1 MMGEINRP
9 QEWNNTI
16 QLMRGLFPRWTVSPE
31 QLEVWR
37 LMFGMHNPDWL
48 REAIQLVYTR
58 YSSDDPK
65 PKWLVQAFK
74 EVKAGYQ
81 GIPLDESVA
90 ASENHQSMCHITEME
105 MAEAQ
110 ADQERMHR
118 AVAAWDNDQRIEWAD
133 KFKKRF
139 PVFAT
144 RNDSSK
150 FDTWSRAFAGFVY
163 CLREMDMAATA

>member
-1 MMGEINRP
+1 MSEINRP

-74 EVKAGYQ
+74 EVKAGHQ

-90 ASENHQSMCHITEME
+90 ASENHQSMCHISEME

-110 ADQERMHR
+110 ADQERMQKSVMSWSDEAR
-118 AVAAWDNDQRIEWAD
+118 LKWATLAIG
-133 KFKKRF
+133 KYPFLKKYD
-139 PVFAT
+139 PAKPE
-144 RNDSSK
+144 S
-150 FDTWSRAFAGFVY
+150 WSRSACGFIY
-163 CLREMDMAATA
+163 CLRKMESAITAQ

>member
-1 MMGEINRP
+1 MGEINRP

-74 EVKAGYQ
+74 EVKAGHQ

-90 ASENHQSMCHITEME
+90 ASENHQSMCHISEME

-110 ADQERMHR
+110 ADQERMQKSVMSWSDEAR
-118 AVAAWDNDQRIEWAD
+118 LKWATLAIG
-133 KFKKRF
+133 KYPFLKKYD
-139 PVFAT
+139 PAKPE
-144 RNDSSK
+144 S
-150 FDTWSRAFAGFVY
+150 WSRSACGFIY
-163 CLREMDMAATA
+163 CLRKMESAITAQ

>member
-1 MMGEINRP
+1 MNEINRT

-37 LMFGMHNPDWL
+37 LLFGMHNPDWL

-74 EVKAGYQ
+74 EIKAGHQ

-90 ASENHQSMCHITEME
+90 ASENHQSMCNISEME
-105 MAEAQ
+105 MAQAQ
-110 ADQERMHR
+110 ADQERMHK
-118 AVAAWDNDQRIEWAD
+118 AVEAWDNDKRIEWAD
-133 KFKKRF
+133 QFKQRF
-139 PVFAT
+139 PIFKT
-144 RNDSSK
+144 RNKSDK
-150 FDTWSRAFAGFVY
+150 FETWSRTFAGFVY
-163 CLREMDMAATA
+163 CFRNMEVALTAQ